1 VDRAVEM
8 IRLLVFPK
16 FIFAVCSEVSDPA
29 TGKTAQRN
37 VLSPGNWH
45 RREYTA
51 VMDILARQLTRF
63 SYVSIYPFQCFS

>member
-1 VDRAVEM
+1 MEM

-29 TGKTAQRN
+29 TLNFVGKTAQRN

-45 RREYTA
+45 GREYTA